1 MWIDLSLPTSSRR
14 STVKPTEPSSEAPP
28 PPFLRGPAAFIFHYV
43 RRRPLHF
50 AALFVMVV
58 GAASCAVAVQYVM
71 KLLVDAM
78 AGPREGSGAAW
89 TALGLFI
96 GLIAVE
102 SVLWR
107 LSGWLGCRITLGI
120 GVAMRLDLFDYLNGQ
135 PMRYFAENLA
145 GSLGQRITS
154 TAGNFGAL
162 TNTVVWRVLP
172 PFIDFVGALVV
183 FALIDWRMMVALAFF
198 VVLVTGGLI
207 LFGERGQHYHRTY
220 AGHSNS
226 VAGELIDVISNMWAV
241 KAFSAR
247 ERERSRL
254 SHDFQVE
261 AVAQRA
267 SWMYTEKARVIHD
280 IALWVMAGT
289 MLSWC
294 VHLWST
300 NQITP
305 GDVVVVSA
313 LTFRILHGSRDMALS
328 LVDMVQQFGFVEDTL
343 RVIGQPQTVCDAPDA
358 PA

>member
-162 TNTVVWRVLP
+162 TNTVVWRIIP
-172 PFIDFVGALVV
+172 PCVDFIGALII
-183 FALIDWRMMVALAFF
+183 FATVDWRMMAVLAAF
-198 VVLVTGGLI
+198 VVLNTTGLI
-207 LFGERGQHYHRTY
+207 VFGERGRPHHRAY
-220 AGHSNS
+220 AESSNA
-226 VAGELIDVISNMWAV
+226 VGGDLIDIISNMWAV

-247 ERERSRL
+247 TRERSRL
-254 SHDFQVE
+254 SGQ
-261 AVAQRA
+261 
-267 SWMYTEKARVIHD
+267 
-280 IALWVMAGT
+280 
-289 MLSWC
+289 
-294 VHLWST
+294 
-300 NQITP
+300 
-305 GDVVVVSA
+305 
-313 LTFRILHGSRDMALS
+313 FR
-328 LVDMVQQFGFVEDTL
+328 T
-343 RVIGQPQTVCDAPDA
+343 
-358 PA
+358 